1 MPMDPM
7 LTLPKNRKRL
17 PIVRLCIVM
26 GLTALLFLLVFNSF
40 SVAMNAIEA
49 TGG

>member
-1 MPMDPM
+1 MDPM
-7 LTLPKNRKRL
+7 LTIPKNRKRL

-40 SVAMNAIEA
+40 TVAIDALES